1 MGLRE
6 QKKQQTRQAILTA
19 AEQLLLEQGYKDC
32 KIADICQVVG
42 ISSKTL
48 FNYFNSK
55 AQILEQIVLDKI
67 EHILQ
72 QQIDLETQVC
82 MLDALVNNMRLR
94 MRAIEPYKPLLFMV
108 LEHTDL
114 FDFLPQQIQGSSG
127 LLGQNR
133 DELLGR
139 FQLAKMN
146 GEIRTEVSA
155 EQALDHFLALRN
167 NAIIKWIFAEQEA
180 ATLEQ
185 EAYQAVTIYLQGLG
199 EPCET

>member
-6 QKKQQTRQAILTA
+6 QKKQQTRQAILIA

-32 KIADICQVVG
+32 KIADICTAVG

-48 FNYFNSK
+48 FNYFSSK

-67 EHILQ
+67 EQILQ

-94 MRAIEPYKPLLFMV
+94 MRSIEPYKPLLFMV

-146 GEIRTEVSA
+146 GEIRAEVSA

-199 EPCET
+199 ESCET